1 MFRSDKE
8 REKVKLRHTF
18 CVKNTSVF
26 MLTSKQ
32 QRDKH
37 RLLTQCWRSPIGI
50 ESMMV
55 KLLHFRRHFLADEAG
70 TAAWSSITQPDALC
84 SLFTPSSPAGP
95 ELTLWEPAAGG
106 FPPVFSTEMPL
117 SGNKVSRSN
126 LPLYKCR
133 PCLDCPLFCQP
144 VQPLH

>member
-8 REKVKLRHTF
+8 REKGKTKTHIL
-18 CVKNTSVF
+18 CNYKKTSVF
-26 MLTSKQ
+26 MVTSKQ

-55 KLLHFRRHFLADEAG
+55 KLLHFRRHFLADEG
-70 TAAWSSITQPDALC
+70 GSAAWSSITQPDALC

-95 ELTLWEPAAGG
+95 ELAL
-106 FPPVFSTEMPL
+106 
-117 SGNKVSRSN
+117 
-126 LPLYKCR
+126 
-133 PCLDCPLFCQP
+133 
-144 VQPLH
+144 